1 MTNDI
6 RKMNEQELNQVAGGI
21 DGFCGLDPD
30 GPWTTVTG
38 LTSGWL
44 ALRSDYKYDASN
56 EIGQLYNGDRVQIIG
71 NSADAR
77 TTILTAPASHGIHG
91 STPKGSIRAVG

>member
-1 MTNDI
+1 MRTLRTDKEKKEMTNDI

-30 GPWTTVTG
+30 GGAITGMMPAMKSVSFTTAT
-38 LTSGWL
+38 
-44 ALRSDYKYDASN
+44 ASKS
-56 EIGQLYNGDRVQIIG
+56 
-71 NSADAR
+71 SAIPQMR

-91 STPKGSIRAVG
+91 STPRDSIRADG